1 MNEKQPPQSSGLS
14 RRAFVQ
20 GTALAGI
27 AAFLAACTGTKASSA
42 PSASAAASASDAAAA
57 STGPSVAPTAA
68 PTFTP
73 TPQVITGP
81 LKFANWPAYIDQ
93 TTDADASSGVLP
105 AGSSKTLED
114 FKKKYSV
121 KVDYVEKIDTNQSF
135 FETIRPALAGDLPT
149 GWDLVVLTDWMAAKI
164 ITKGWAERLDPT
176 NVPNCVKNLRDALR
190 GQTWDPEN
198 DYHYPWQS
206 GMTGIGVNTKT
217 LTDNKI
223 AIPTK
228 LSDLWNIPSDKV
240 TFLDESRDTFGLGLL
255 KLGIDPDPAKVTDAD
270 LQAVADD
277 MQPLVDQGLRFTGN
291 EYIADF
297 QQKKVWAAFVWSGDL
312 ASSGTADDKFIFPE
326 EGTMIWTD
334 NMLIPKGAANK
345 YTAEAMMDYVYD
357 PAVAAQVADYVYY
370 VSPVNGADAAIK
382 ALDPG
387 AESNPLLFPPADV
400 VAKQHN
406 FQFLSDELEAKM
418 NALFA
423 KLSGT

>member
-1 MNEKQPPQSSGLS
+1 MSEQQPSERRGLS

-20 GTALAGI
+20 GTALAGF
-27 AAFLAACTGTKASSA
+27 AAFLAACTGTKSSTA
-42 PSASAAASASDAAAA
+42 PSASAAASASSAAESAA
-57 STGPSVAPTAA
+57 PSVAATAA

-93 TTDADASSGVLP
+93 VTAADATTGVLP
-105 AGSSKTLED
+105 AGSSKTIEN
-114 FKKKYSV
+114 FKKKYNV
-121 KVDYVEKIDTNQSF
+121 KVDYVEKIDDNQSF
-135 FETIRPALAGDLPT
+135 FETIRPALAGNLPT
-149 GWDLVVLTDWMAAKI
+149 GWDLIVLTDWMAAKI
-164 ITKGWAERLDPT
+164 ITKNWAERLDPL
-176 NVPNCVKNLRDALR
+176 NVPNCVKNLRDPLR
-190 GQTWDPEN
+190 GQVWDPTN

-217 LTDNKI
+217 LAENKI

-228 LSDLWNIPSDKV
+228 LADLWNIPADKL
-240 TFLDESRDTFGLGLL
+240 TFLSEARDTFGLGLL
-255 KLGIDPDPAKVTDAD
+255 KLGINPDPATVKDAD
-270 LQAVADD
+270 LQAVSDD
-277 MQPLVDQGLRFTGN
+277 MQPLVDKGLRFTGN

-334 NMLIPKGAANK
+334 NMMIPKGAVNK
-345 YTAEAMMDYVYD
+345 YTAEVMMDYVYD

-370 VSPVNGADAAIK
+370 VSPVKGADVAIK

-387 AESNPLLFPPADV
+387 AETNPLLFPPADV
-400 VAKQHN
+400 VAKQRN
-406 FQFLSDELEAKM
+406 FQFLSDELEIKL

>member
-1 MNEKQPPQSSGLS
+1 MNEKQPFEARGLS

-20 GTALAGI
+20 GTALAGV

-42 PSASAAASASDAAAA
+42 PSATAAASASEAAA
-57 STGPSVAPTAA
+57 STGPSASPTVA

-73 TPQVITGP
+73 TPQKITGP

-93 TTDADASSGVLP
+93 VTAADSSTGVLP
-105 AGSSKTLED
+105 AGSSKTIED

-121 KVDYVEKIDTNQSF
+121 DVDYVEKIDDNQSF
-135 FETIRPALAGDLPT
+135 FETIRPALAGNLAT
-149 GWDLVVLTDWMAAKI
+149 GWDLIVMTDWMAAKI
-164 ITKGWAERLDPT
+164 ITKDWAERLDPV
-176 NVPNCVKNLRDALR
+176 NLPNCVKNLRDPLR
-190 GQTWDPEN
+190 GQVWDPTN

-206 GMTGIGVNTKT
+206 GMTGVGVNTKT
-217 LTDNKI
+217 LAENNI
-223 AIPTK
+223 PIPTK
-228 LSDLWNIPSDKV
+228 IGDLWNIPSDKV
-240 TFLDESRDTFGLGLL
+240 TFLSEARDTFGLGLL
-255 KLGIDPDPAKVTDAD
+255 KLGINPDPATVTDAD

-277 MQPLVDQGLRFTGN
+277 MQPLVDKGLRFTGN

-312 ASSGTADDKFIFPE
+312 ASSGTADDKFIFPV

-334 NMLIPKGAANK
+334 NMLIPKGAVNK

-357 PAVAAQVADYVYY
+357 PAVAAQIADYVYY
-370 VSPVNGADAAIK
+370 VSPVKGADVAIK

-400 VAKQHN
+400 VAKQRN

>member
-1 MNEKQPPQSSGLS
+1 MNEKEAPEPRGLS

-20 GTALAGI
+20 GAAFAGF
-27 AAFLAACTGTKASSA
+27 AAFLAACTGTKASTA
-42 PSASAAASASDAAAA
+42 PSATAAASASEAAA
-57 STGPSVAPTAA
+57 STGPTAAPTVA

-73 TPQVITGP
+73 TPQQITGP

-93 TTDADASSGVLP
+93 VTAADATSGVLP
-105 AGSSKTLED
+105 AGSSQTLEN
-114 FKKKYSV
+114 FKNKYKV

-135 FETIRPALAGDLPT
+135 FETIRPALAGNLPT
-149 GWDLVVLTDWMAAKI
+149 GWDLMVLTDWMAAKI
-164 ITKGWAERLDPT
+164 ITKGWAERLDPV
-176 NVPNCVKNLRDALR
+176 NLPNCVKNLRDPLR
-190 GQTWDPEN
+190 GQTWDPTN

-206 GMTGIGVNTKT
+206 GMTGIGCNTKT
-217 LTDNKI
+217 LTENNI
-223 AIPTK
+223 PIPTK
-228 LSDLWNIPSDKV
+228 IADLWNIPSDKV

-277 MQPLVDQGLRFTGN
+277 MQPLVDKGLRFTGN

-297 QQKKVWAAFVWSGDL
+297 QQSKVWAAFVWSGDL
-312 ASSGTADDKFIFPE
+312 ASSGKKDDKFIFPE

-334 NMLIPKGAANK
+334 NMLIPNGAVNK

-357 PAVAAQVADYVYY
+357 PIVAAQIADYVFY
-370 VSPVNGADAAIK
+370 VSPVTGADAAIK

-387 AESNPLLFPPADV
+387 AESNPLLFPTPEI

>member
-1 MNEKQPPQSSGLS
+1 MNEHEPSEPRGLS

-27 AAFLAACTGTKASSA
+27 AAFLAACTGTKASGA
-42 PSASAAASASDAAAA
+42 PSATAAASASEAAA
-57 STGPSVAPTAA
+57 STGPSVAPTVA
-68 PTFTP
+68 PSFTP

-93 TTDADASSGVLP
+93 TTGADTTSGVLP

-114 FKKKYSV
+114 FKKKYNV
-121 KVDYVEKIDTNQSF
+121 KVDYVEKIDTNQAF
-135 FETIRPALAGDLPT
+135 FETIRPALAGNLPT
-149 GWDLVVLTDWMAAKI
+149 GWDLMVLTDWMAAKI
-164 ITKGWAERLDPT
+164 IQKGWAERLDPI
-176 NVPNCVKNLRDALR
+176 NVPNCVKNLRDPLR
-190 GQTWDPEN
+190 GQTWDPNN
-198 DYHYPWQS
+198 DFHYPWQS
-206 GMTGIGVNTKT
+206 GMTGIGCNTKT
-217 LTDNKI
+217 LSENKI

-255 KLGIDPDPAKVTDAD
+255 KLGIVPDPAKVTDAD

-277 MQPLVDQGLRFTGN
+277 MQPLVDKGLRFTGN

-345 YTAEAMMDYVYD
+345 YTAEVMMDYVYD
-357 PAVAAQVADYVYY
+357 PVVAAQIADYVFY
-370 VSPVNGADAAIK
+370 VSPVKGADAAIK

-400 VAKQHN
+400 IAKQHN
-406 FQFLSDELEAKM
+406 FQYLSDELEAKM